1 MKTIIKF
8 LKIFTFSLFIFV
20 ILVYVYFRIS
30 APEGMEILKHYCFG
44 DGSELV
50 LESDYLPNSPV
61 IQSELKKLKIGQ
73 DKVVRF
79 YQKEDWRLSY
89 ALNPFHLVKKR
100 DGFEIY
106 QYIKFDS
113 KGVDVTELN
122 FYLFKIRLKDSWVHL
137 VNPKPFMVKYKYHN
151 SNNNN
156 L

>member
-8 LKIFTFSLFIFV
+8 VKFFIFAV
-20 ILVYVYFRIS
+20 LIFVLLVYAYFRIS
-30 APEGMEILKHYCFG
+30 APEGMEILQHYCFG

-50 LESDYLPNSPV
+50 LDSDYLHNSPV
-61 IQSELKKLKIGQ
+61 IQSELKKMRIGE

-106 QYIKFDS
+106 QYIMFDK
-113 KGVDVTELN
+113 KGKVITEIN
-122 FYLFKIRLKDSWVHL
+122 FQLFKTKVKDSWVHIL
-137 VNPKPFMVKYKYHN
+137 QPTPFMCRFNYKQI
-151 SNNNN
+151 
-156 L
+156 

>member
-8 LKIFTFSLFIFV
+8 LKFFIFSIIIFV
-20 ILVYVYFRIS
+20 ILVYAYFRIS
-30 APEGMEILKHYCFG
+30 APEGMEILQHYCLG
-44 DGSELV
+44 DGYELV
-50 LESDYLPNSPV
+50 LESDYLPDSPV
-61 IQSELKKLKIGQ
+61 IQSELKKMKIGQ

-89 ALNPFHLVKKR
+89 ALNPFHLVKKQ

-122 FYLFKIRLKDSWVHL
+122 FYLFKIKVKDSWVHL
-137 VNPKPFMVKYKYHN
+137 VNPKPFMVKYNYQN
-151 SNNNN
+151 SYND